1 MSVRLTHTGQQLDAA
16 ITKVENDYADVSGVT
31 ALASDV
37 AEGTY
42 YVNSDGNL
50 VAGTAIFG
58 RCPHAD
64 VFTNYTLSLTF
75 YPSAVEQE

>member
-1 MSVRLTHTGQQLDAA
+1 MAVRLTHTGEQVDAA
-16 ITKVENDYADVSGVT
+16 VAKILANFADVSGVT

-37 AEGTY
+37 AEGKY
-42 YVNSDGNL
+42 FVNSNGVL
-50 VAGTAIFG
+50 TEGTAVFG

-64 VFTNYTLSLTF
+64 VFSTYKVSLTF